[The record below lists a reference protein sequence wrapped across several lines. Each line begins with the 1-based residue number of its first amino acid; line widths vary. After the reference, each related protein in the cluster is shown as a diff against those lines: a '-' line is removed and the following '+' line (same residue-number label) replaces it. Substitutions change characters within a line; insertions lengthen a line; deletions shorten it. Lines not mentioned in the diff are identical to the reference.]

1 MIEKKLYNYNM
12 KNLREVIAGN
22 IISLRKQ
29 QGMTQA
35 DLAKQVNYSDKAV
48 SRWEKGEV
56 VPDIE
61 TLQKISE
68 ALNVPLEYL
77 LQEHNEC
84 DAVEQ
89 RYILRNEIAFKI
101 LTVLAVWIVA
111 TMIFVLSEIYY
122 DYINWKIYVW
132 AVPISCI
139 ALLYLNRKEKNALA
153 TMLINTLLCWS
164 LITCF
169 FIQFFDYQ
177 AWIMY
182 IVGIPIQAAIIISY
196 LSKRAHRNLKKCTKQ
211 KETENK

>member
-1 MIEKKLYNYNM
+1 M
-12 KNLREVIAGN
+12 KNLREIIAGN
-22 IISLRKQ
+22 IIALRKQ
-29 QGMTQA
+29 QGLTQL

-56 VPDIE
+56 VPDVE

-68 ALNVPLEYL
+68 VLSVPLEYL
-77 LQEHNEC
+77 LQEHNSENA
-84 DAVEQ
+84 DVEQ

-101 LTVLAVWIVA
+101 MTVLAVWIVA
-111 TMIFVLSEIYY
+111 TMVFVLSEIYY

-139 ALLYLNRKEKNALA
+139 ALLYLNRKEKNRLAALI
-153 TMLINTLLCWS
+153 LNTLLCWS

-182 IVGIPIQAAIIISY
+182 IVGIPIQAAVIISY
-196 LSKRAHRNLKKCTKQ
+196 LSKRPHRTKRKELKVKD
-211 KETENK
+211 ENK